1 VTTSGTTSGAR
12 GARGPYARGRANRDI
27 ILDTALQIIGAK
39 GYNAMSL
46 RDIASEV
53 GMTQAGL
60 LHHFQTKESLLTE
73 ILRRRDAVDNRVVGD
88 DRYPRAIYLA
98 RHNLEVPGLMQ
109 LFVNLQAAAADPAHP
124 AHDYFKQRYARVQ
137 ASIADDIR
145 DRQSRGIF
153 STAVDADE
161 FARLLIAVFD
171 GLQSEWCIDSSVDL
185 VGILERIWDDA
196 AAR

>member
-1 VTTSGTTSGAR
+1 VTTPKTGTR
-12 GARGPYARGRANRDI
+12 GARGPYARGRANRDL
-27 ILDTALQIIGAK
+27 ILDTALRIIGTK

-46 RDIASEV
+46 GDIAAEV

-73 ILRRRDAVDNRVVGD
+73 ILRRRDVVDNQVIGD

-109 LFVNLQAAAADPAHP
+109 LFVNLQAAGADPGHP

-145 DRQSRGIF
+145 DRQARGIF
-153 STAVDADE
+153 STATDPDD
-161 FARLLIAVFD
+161 FARLIIAVFD
-171 GLQSEWCIDSSVDL
+171 GLQSEWCIDPTVDL
-185 VGILERIWDDA
+185 VGTLERIWDDA

>member
-1 VTTSGTTSGAR
+1 MTTPKTGTR
-12 GARGPYARGRANRDI
+12 GARGPYARGRANRDL
-27 ILDTALQIIGAK
+27 ILDTALRIIGTK

-46 RDIASEV
+46 GDIAAEV

-73 ILRRRDAVDNRVVGD
+73 ILRRRDVVDNQVIGD

-109 LFVNLQAAAADPAHP
+109 LFVNLQAAGADPSHP

-145 DRQSRGIF
+145 DRQARGIF
-153 STAVDADE
+153 STATDPDD
-161 FARLLIAVFD
+161 FARLIIAVFD
-171 GLQSEWCIDSSVDL
+171 GLQSEWCIDPTVDL
-185 VGILERIWDDA
+185 VGTLERIWDDA
-196 AAR
+196 ASR